1 MTTDSPTWIA
11 RAVAGADRLAARP
24 WSLFALVFF
33 VHILARPYAGITHD
47 AQLYAGQTLNR
58 IDPSLLSSDLFFQYG
73 SQDRFSLFSTIA
85 APLVRWMGLETA
97 FFALYVACDLLF
109 VLAAMRLLRTVLPGA
124 RLHVPALLLVAALPI
139 AYGGQ
144 QCFHVHESFLTPRL
158 PATALGMLAMQ
169 WALDRRWV
177 RSLLCL
183 VVAALLHPLMAAP
196 AWAMAA
202 LTGLG
207 QWKGPRAVL
216 VVVGT
221 SMFAFAA
228 LVASGFGERVFGP
241 FDASWRESVMQ
252 ATSAHFPEY
261 WSLNDWL
268 HIALAIAAVVGFV
281 LLEPDAERRWFAG
294 AIGMIGMAGVLGSIV
309 FSQLPF
315 ALPMQIQPYRT
326 LWPLMLMKA
335 PLLWTFAVR
344 AAASQNGWVRWLSPI
359 AVATFTLHGF
369 AFAEWML
376 PILLWPLALRWTAS
390 EGRRDLPGGLTLS
403 LLVSGAVFALLP
415 LTYLVPHFESL
426 LRDFDFR
433 AWYGLAASTILGLPL
448 VLLLLQVRIRSE
460 ACLACGSMLALSWF
474 LVPHT
479 EAYQDRLTPDGS
491 SARFVREYFEQHS
504 PQRPLVVYSD
514 ANRLHRVW
522 LDWRAQSWFDTWQ
535 TSGFIF
541 ARETAVEGKR
551 RAEAIAPFAMFAL
564 RRQRDRMTA
573 DFQRDVCKLMACDF
587 EIPAPTAEDLW
598 RLCRD
603 ESIDILVLST
613 EFSGLAEASDGRV
626 WIYDARK
633 LRGPD
638 GGLNAALPR

>member
-24 WSLFALVFF
+24 WSLFVLVFF

-58 IDPSLLSSDLFFQYG
+58 IDPSLLSIDLFFQFG

-109 VLAAMRLLRTVLPGA
+109 LFAAMRLLRTLLPEA
-124 RLHVPALLLVAALPI
+124 SLYVPALLLVAALPI

-144 QCFHVHESFLTPRL
+144 HCFHVHEPFLTPRL

-169 WALDRRWV
+169 WALDRRWG
-177 RSLLCL
+177 RSTLCL

-196 AWAMAA
+196 AWAIAG
-202 LTGLG
+202 LTGLW
-207 QWKGPRAVL
+207 QWKGPRAVF
-216 VVVGT
+216 VVLGA
-221 SMFAFAA
+221 SILAFAA
-228 LVASGFGERVFGP
+228 LLASDFGEQVFGR
-241 FDASWRESVMQ
+241 FDTSWRELVMQ

-261 WSLNDWL
+261 WSANDWL
-268 HIALAIAAVVGFV
+268 QIALAMAAVVGFV
-281 LLEPDAERRWFAG
+281 VLEPDAERRWFAA
-294 AIGMIGMAGVLGSIV
+294 AIGMVGMAGVLGSIV
-309 FSQLPF
+309 FSRLPF
-315 ALPMQIQPYRT
+315 ALPMQIQPYRA

-344 AAASQNGWVRWLSPI
+344 AAASQQACVRWLSPI
-359 AVATFTLHGF
+359 AAATFTLHGF

-376 PILLWPLALRWTAS
+376 PILLWPLALRWTSS

-403 LLVSGAVFALLP
+403 LLVSGGVFGLLP

-433 AWYGLAASTILGLPL
+433 AWYGLAASTVFGLPPI
-448 VLLLLQVRIRSE
+448 LLLLQIRIRLDM
-460 ACLACGSMLALSWF
+460 CFACGVVLALGWF
-474 LVPHT
+474 LMPRT

-491 SARFVREYFEQHS
+491 STRFVREFLDEHC

-541 ARETAVEGKR
+541 TRETAIEGKR
-551 RAEAIAPFAMFAL
+551 RAEAIAPFAMVAL
-564 RRQRDRMTA
+564 GRQRDRMTA

-587 EIPAPTAEDLW
+587 DVAAPTAEDLR

-633 LRGPD
+633 LRGPA